1 MTMIIIFIAVW
12 LVRASAYRTIG
23 RYRRSE
29 RRRSLTS
36 LNMTRRL
43 LCVDFA
49 VVNGA
54 LFVQKT
60 FSGLGLVIAAAC
72 RPLVLRMP
80 SISSVLNADSG
91 R

>member
-1 MTMIIIFIAVW
+1 
-12 LVRASAYRTIG
+12 
-23 RYRRSE
+23 
-29 RRRSLTS
+29 
-36 LNMTRRL
+36 MTRRL